1 MEVAEREE
9 PRGALEGIRV
19 LDVAETSG
27 AYVSRILGDLGADVI
42 KIEPPEGAPD
52 RQMAPW
58 LSVGAERLSLP
69 FVHANLNKRSIV
81 LDVRQPQDQERFRA
95 LAGQADVVVS
105 TEGVTAWATRGVDLN
120 RLSVDFPR
128 LVWTSLTPFGLSGPY
143 SAYAGT
149 NLVAEAM
156 GGLMYIQG
164 DDTRP
169 PCVSPYE
176 QGTHLA
182 SLHAAFGTL
191 SALWERQRSGR
202 GQLVEVSMQE
212 VLAQIYYTLVRYSYG
227 KDILRRT
234 GAHNPQPANG
244 YYRCQDGYIF
254 LSLFQAHQWDRL
266 AELMQD
272 PVLLDPAFRDRNY
285 QLAHADVVEAHIQQ
299 FAARFER
306 WTLTEVLQRR
316 GLPAAPVST
325 IADLAANVHLAARH
339 FFRDIEQPPWGRL
352 RSPGPLCRASASPM
366 HVRRPAPRLG
376 EHQAEGFDTAAAPM
390 SMGLSGPS
398 SMTCR
403 GLPLAGIRILDL
415 SRVWAGPYGTRYL
428 ADFGAEVI
436 KVESSKFPDGRGSN
450 DAAFAEINRNK
461 RSITLNFQRPEGRQ
475 LLKRLVAL
483 SDVVVENF
491 SPRVMG
497 QYELDYQHLRAVR
510 PDLIMV
516 SMPGFG
522 QSGPHSAFVS
532 YGGPLMAYTGM
543 ALLWGHADSPLE
555 ARSKI
560 AYPDY
565 TAAGTCALAVT
576 AALHHRARTGQ
587 GQYIEIAQ
595 VETTAAAME
604 VAFFDY
610 FTTGTVATPNGNRDP
625 NSVPQGC
632 YPCLGHD
639 AWCVIS
645 CPTDAH
651 WRALAR
657 LIGEATL
664 ADDARFATAAERWLQ
679 HDTLDALIT
688 AWTSQRTPHQAMRLV
703 QEAGVPAGAVQ
714 TGEDL
719 WRDIHLRARGYIVP
733 LDHPEPGRLEHPGL
747 TVRLHGTPGQM
758 QHPVERLGEA
768 NEAVFGDLLGLSRDE
783 LTRLV
788 ETGVLA

>member
-1 MEVAEREE
+1 MEVVEREE
-9 PRGALEGIRV
+9 SLGALDGIRV
-19 LDVAETSG
+19 LDVAAPSG
-27 AYVSRILGDLGADVI
+27 AYVSRLLGDLGADVI
-42 KIEPPEGAPD
+42 KIEPPGGDPG
-52 RQMAPW
+52 RHMAPW
-58 LSVGAERLSLP
+58 VPVGAERLSLP

-81 LDVRQPQDQERFRA
+81 LDLHQPQDQERFRT
-95 LAGQADVVVS
+95 LAAQADVVVS
-105 TEGVTAWATRGVDLN
+105 TEGIATWATRGVDLTQ
-120 RLSVDFPR
+120 LTTDFPH
-128 LVWTSLTPFGLSGPY
+128 LTWTALTPFGLSGPY
-143 SAYAGT
+143 STYAGT
-149 NLVAEAM
+149 NIVAEAM

-176 QGTHLA
+176 QGLHLA

-191 SALWERQRSGR
+191 SALWERRTSGC
-202 GQLVEVSMQE
+202 GQVVEVSAQE
-212 VLAQIYYTLVRYSYG
+212 VLAQIYYAVVRYAYG

-234 GAHNPQPANG
+234 GARNPQPANG

-266 AELMQD
+266 VDLMQD
-272 PVLLDPAFRDRNY
+272 PLLMQPAFRERAY
-285 QLAHADVVEAHIQQ
+285 QYAHADIVEEHIQQ
-299 FAARFER
+299 YAERFDR
-306 WTLTEVLQRR
+306 WTLTEALQRH
-316 GLPAAPVST
+316 GLPAAPLST
-325 IADLAANVHLAARH
+325 IADLAANRHLAARH
-339 FFRDIEQPPWGRL
+339 FFMDIEQPPWGRL
-352 RSPGPLCRASASPM
+352 RSPGPLFRSSATPLR
-366 HVRRPAPRLG
+366 VRRPAPQLG
-376 EHQAEGFDTAAAPM
+376 EHQVEVLDAAVTPAQP
-390 SMGLSGPS
+390 GPAGPVPAAR
-398 SMTCR
+398 R
-403 GLPLAGIRILDL
+403 GLPLTGMRILDL

-436 KVESSKFPDGRGSN
+436 KVESGKFPDGRRPN

-461 RSITLNFQRPEGRQ
+461 RYITLNFQLPEGRE

-491 SPRVMG
+491 SPRVMV

-510 PDLIMV
+510 SDLIMV

-543 ALLWGHADSPLE
+543 ALLWGHADSPVE
-555 ARSKI
+555 GHSKI

-595 VETTAAAME
+595 VETTTAAME

-610 FTTGTVATPNGNRDP
+610 FTTGTVAAPRGNRDP

-657 LIGEATL
+657 LIGAAAL
-664 ADDARFATAAERWLQ
+664 ADEARLATAAERWSQ
-679 HDTLDALIT
+679 HDALDTLIST
-688 AWTSQRTPHQAMRLV
+688 WTQQRTPHQAMRLL
-703 QEAGVPAGAVQ
+703 QDAGVPAGAVQ

-719 WRDIHLRARGYIVP
+719 WRDVHLRARDYMVT
-733 LDHPEPGRLEHPGL
+733 LEHPELGVVEHPAL
-747 TVRLHGTPGQM
+747 TVRLHGTPGQIRR
-758 QHPVERLGEA
+758 PAGRLGEA
-768 NEAVFGDLLGLSRDE
+768 NEEVFSGLLGLSRNE

-788 ETGVLA
+788 EAGVIA

>member
-1 MEVAEREE
+1 
-9 PRGALEGIRV
+9 
-19 LDVAETSG
+19 
-27 AYVSRILGDLGADVI
+27 
-42 KIEPPEGAPD
+42 
-52 RQMAPW
+52 
-58 LSVGAERLSLP
+58 VGTERLSLP

-81 LDVRQPQDQERFRA
+81 LDVLQPQDQEHLRA
-95 LAGQADVVVS
+95 LARQVDVVVS
-105 TEGVTAWATRGVDLN
+105 TEGMATWASRGIDLH
-120 RLSVDFPR
+120 RLSADFPR
-128 LVWTSLTPFGLSGPY
+128 LIWTSLTPFGLSGPY
-143 SAYAGT
+143 SAYVG
-149 NLVAEAM
+149 NNIVAEAM

-191 SALWERQRSGR
+191 SALWERQASGC
-202 GQLVEVSMQE
+202 GQLVEVSVQE
-212 VLAQIYYTLVRYSYG
+212 VLAPIYYTLVRYSYG

-234 GAHNPQPANG
+234 GARNPQPANG
-244 YYRCQDGYIF
+244 YYRCQDGHIF

-266 AELMQD
+266 VELMQD
-272 PVLLDPAFRDRNY
+272 PVLLDPAFRNRNY
-285 QLAHADVVEAHIQQ
+285 QLAHADVVEARIQQ
-299 FAARFER
+299 FATHFER
-306 WTLTEVLQRR
+306 WTLTEALQRR

-339 FFRDIEQPPWGRL
+339 FFLDIEQPPWGRL
-352 RSPGPLCRASASPM
+352 RSPGPLFRASASPLR
-366 HVRRPAPRLG
+366 VRRSAPRLG
-376 EHQAEGFDTAAAPM
+376 EHQAEVLDTAVAPPRMAHSCSASAA
-390 SMGLSGPS
+390 G
-398 SMTCR
+398 R

-436 KVESSKFPDGRGSN
+436 KVESRKFPDGRGAN

-461 RSITLNFQRPEGRQ
+461 HSITLNFQVPEGRE

-491 SPRVMG
+491 SPRVMV

-522 QSGPHSAFVS
+522 QSGPHSTFVS

-543 ALLWGHADSPLE
+543 ALLWGHADSPLDT
-555 ARSKI
+555 RSKI

-587 GQYIEIAQ
+587 GQHIEIAQ

-610 FTTGTVATPNGNRDP
+610 FTTGTIAAPSGNRDP

-657 LIGEATL
+657 LIGDAAL
-664 ADDARFATAAERWLQ
+664 ADDARFTTAAERWLE
-679 HDTLDALIT
+679 HDALDTLIT
-688 AWTSQRTPHQAMRLV
+688 AWTSQRTPHQAMRLI

-714 TGEDL
+714 TAEDL
-719 WRDIHLRARGYIVP
+719 WRDVHLRARGYIVT
-733 LDHPEPGRLEHPGL
+733 LDHPDSGRVEHPGL
-747 TVRLHGTPGQM
+747 TVRLHGTPG
-758 QHPVERLGEA
+758 HIRRPVDRLGEA
-768 NEAVFGDLLGLSRDE
+768 NESVFCGLLGLSHAE

-788 ETGVLA
+788 ETGVLV

>member
-1 MEVAEREE
+1 
-9 PRGALEGIRV
+9 
-19 LDVAETSG
+19 
-27 AYVSRILGDLGADVI
+27 
-42 KIEPPEGAPD
+42 
-52 RQMAPW
+52 
-58 LSVGAERLSLP
+58 
-69 FVHANLNKRSIV
+69 
-81 LDVRQPQDQERFRA
+81 
-95 LAGQADVVVS
+95 
-105 TEGVTAWATRGVDLN
+105 VDLN
-120 RLSVDFPR
+120 RLSAAFPR
-128 LVWTSLTPFGLSGPY
+128 LIWTALTPFGLSGPY
-143 SAYAGT
+143 SAYVG
-149 NLVAEAM
+149 NNIVAEAM

-176 QGTHLA
+176 QGIHLA

-191 SALWERQRSGR
+191 SALWERQTSGY
-202 GQLVEVSMQE
+202 GQVVEVSVQE
-212 VLAQIYYTLVRYSYG
+212 VLAQIYYTLVRYSYST
-227 KDILRRT
+227 DILRRT
-234 GAHNPQPANG
+234 GARNPQPANG
-244 YYRCQDGYIF
+244 YYRCQDGHIF

-266 AELMQD
+266 MELMQD
-272 PVLLDPAFRDRNY
+272 PVLLTPAFRDRAY

-299 FAARFER
+299 FAARFDR
-306 WTLTEVLQRR
+306 WTLTEALQRR

-325 IADLAANVHLAARH
+325 VADLAANVHLAARH
-339 FFRDIEQPPWGRL
+339 FFIDIEQPPWGCL
-352 RSPGPLCRASASPM
+352 RSPGPLFRASASPLR
-366 HVRRPAPRLG
+366 VRQSAPRLG
-376 EHQAEGFDTAAAPM
+376 EHQVEVLDTAVTPM
-390 SMGLSGPS
+390 SMAPS
-398 SMTCR
+398 CPASAAGR
-403 GLPLAGIRILDL
+403 GLPLAGTRILDL

-436 KVESSKFPDGRGSN
+436 KVESSKFPDGRGTN

-461 RSITLNFQRPEGRQ
+461 RSITLNFQMPEGRE

-491 SPRVMG
+491 SPRVMV
-497 QYELDYQHLRAVR
+497 QYELDYRHLRAVR

-543 ALLWGHADSPLE
+543 ALLWGHADSPLD
-555 ARSKI
+555 AHSKI

-576 AALHHRARTGQ
+576 AALHHRASTGQ

-610 FTTGTVATPNGNRDP
+610 FTTGTIAAPSGNRDP

-639 AWCVIS
+639 TWCVIS

-651 WRALAR
+651 WHALAQ
-657 LIGEATL
+657 LIGDTTL
-664 ADDARFATAAERWLQ
+664 TDDARFATAAERWRQ
-679 HDTLDALIT
+679 HDALDALIT
-688 AWTSQRTPHQAMRLV
+688 AWTSQHTPHQAMRLM

-719 WRDIHLRARGYIVP
+719 WRDVHLRARGYIVP
-733 LDHPEPGRLEHPGL
+733 LDHPDPGRVEHPGL
-747 TVRLHGTPGQM
+747 TVRLHGTPGQIRR
-758 QHPVERLGEA
+758 PADRLGEA
-768 NEAVFGDLLGLSRDE
+768 NETVFCGLLGLSHDE
-783 LTRLV
+783 LSRLV
-788 ETGVLA
+788 EAGVLA

>member
-9 PRGALEGIRV
+9 PRGALEGMRV
-19 LDVAETSG
+19 LDVAAPFG
-27 AYVSRILGDLGADVI
+27 AYVSRILGDLGADVL
-42 KIEPPEGAPD
+42 KIEPLEGDPG
-52 RQMAPW
+52 RQMVPL

-81 LDVRQPQDQERFRA
+81 LDVLQTQDQERFRA
-95 LAGQADVVVS
+95 LARQADVVVS
-105 TEGVTAWATRGVDLN
+105 TEGMAAWASRGIDLH
-120 RLSVDFPR
+120 RLSADFPR
-128 LVWTSLTPFGLSGPY
+128 LIWTSLTPFGLSGPY
-143 SAYAGT
+143 SAYVG
-149 NLVAEAM
+149 NNIVAEAM

-191 SALWERQRSGR
+191 SALWERQASGC
-202 GQLVEVSMQE
+202 GQLVEVSAQE
-212 VLAQIYYTLVRYSYG
+212 VLAPIYYTLVRYSYG

-234 GAHNPQPANG
+234 GARNPQPANG
-244 YYRCQDGYIF
+244 YYRCQDGHIF

-266 AELMQD
+266 VELMQD
-272 PVLLDPAFRDRNY
+272 PVLLDPAWRDRNY
-285 QLAHADVVEAHIQQ
+285 QLAHADVVEARIQQ
-299 FAARFER
+299 FATHFER
-306 WTLTEVLQRR
+306 WTLTEALQRR

-339 FFRDIEQPPWGRL
+339 FFMDIEQPPWGRL
-352 RSPGPLCRASASPM
+352 RSPGPLFRASASPLR
-366 HVRRPAPRLG
+366 VRRSAPRLG
-376 EHQAEGFDTAAAPM
+376 EHQAEVLDTAVAPPSMARSCPASAA
-390 SMGLSGPS
+390 G
-398 SMTCR
+398 R
-403 GLPLAGIRILDL
+403 DLPLAGIRILDL

-436 KVESSKFPDGRGSN
+436 KVESRKFPDGRGSN

-461 RSITLNFQRPEGRQ
+461 RSITLNFQMPEGRE

-491 SPRVMG
+491 SPRVMV
-497 QYELDYQHLRAVR
+497 QYELDYQHLRTVR

-543 ALLWGHADSPLE
+543 ALLWGHTDSPLD

-587 GQYIEIAQ
+587 GQHIEIAQ

-610 FTTGTVATPNGNRDP
+610 FTTGTIAAPSGNRDP

-657 LIGEATL
+657 LIGDAAL
-664 ADDARFATAAERWLQ
+664 ADDARFTTAAERWLQ
-679 HDTLDALIT
+679 HDALDALIT

-714 TGEDL
+714 TG
-719 WRDIHLRARGYIVP
+719 
-733 LDHPEPGRLEHPGL
+733 
-747 TVRLHGTPGQM
+747 
-758 QHPVERLGEA
+758 
-768 NEAVFGDLLGLSRDE
+768 
-783 LTRLV
+783 
-788 ETGVLA
+788 

>member
-1 MEVAEREE
+1 MEVAEHEE
-9 PRGALEGIRV
+9 PRGALDGIRV
-19 LDVAETSG
+19 LDVAEPCG

-42 KIEPPEGAPD
+42 KIEPPGGDPG
-52 RQMAPW
+52 RHMAP
-58 LSVGAERLSLP
+58 LLPVGAEQLSLP

-81 LDVRQPQDQERFRA
+81 LNVQQPQDQARFRA
-95 LAGQADVVVS
+95 LARQADVVVS
-105 TEGVTAWATRGVDLN
+105 TEGVAAWTTRGVDLH
-120 RLSVDFPR
+120 RLGADFPR

-143 SAYAGT
+143 SAYVG
-149 NLVAEAM
+149 NNIVAEAM

-176 QGTHLA
+176 QGMQLA

-191 SALWERQRSGR
+191 SALWERRASGC
-202 GQLVEVSMQE
+202 GQVVEVSAQE
-212 VLAQIYYTLVRYSYG
+212 VLAQIYYAVVRYAYG

-234 GAHNPQPANG
+234 GARNPQPANG
-244 YYRCQDGYIF
+244 YYRCQDGHIF
-254 LSLFQAHQWDRL
+254 LSLFQPHQWDRL
-266 AELMQD
+266 VELMQD
-272 PVLLDPAFRDRNY
+272 PVLLDPAYRDRGY

-299 FAARFER
+299 FAARFDR
-306 WTLTEVLQRR
+306 WTLTEALQRR

-339 FFRDIEQPPWGRL
+339 FFLDIEQPPWGRL
-352 RSPGPLCRASASPM
+352 RSPGPLLRAAASPM
-366 HVRRPAPRLG
+366 RVRRPAPRLG
-376 EHQAEGFDTAAAPM
+376 EHQAEVLGAAVAPTSTAHAGPVPAAR
-390 SMGLSGPS
+390 
-398 SMTCR
+398 R

-436 KVESSKFPDGRGSN
+436 KVESRKFPDGRGSN

-461 RSITLNFQRPEGRQ
+461 RSVTLNFQMPEGRE

-491 SPRVMG
+491 SPRVMV
-497 QYELDYQHLRAVR
+497 QYELDYQHLCAVR

-522 QSGPHSAFVS
+522 QSGPHRAFVS

-555 ARSKI
+555 AHSKI

-610 FTTGTVATPNGNRDP
+610 FTTGTVATPSGNRDP

-632 YPCLGHD
+632 YPCLGQD

-645 CPTDAH
+645 CPTDAP

-657 LIGEATL
+657 LIGDATL

-679 HDTLDALIT
+679 HDALDVLIT
-688 AWTSQRTPHQAMRLV
+688 AWTSQRTPHQAMRLLQDV
-703 QEAGVPAGAVQ
+703 GVPAGAVQ

-719 WRDIHLRARGYIVP
+719 WRDVHLRARDYIVT
-733 LDHPEPGRLEHPGL
+733 LEHPERGTVEHPGL
-747 TVRLHGTPGQM
+747 TVRLHGTPGQIRR
-758 QHPVERLGEA
+758 PLGRLGEA
-768 NEAVFGDLLGLSRDE
+768 NEEVFGGLLGLSRDA

-788 ETGVLA
+788 DAGVLA

>member
-1 MEVAEREE
+1 V
-9 PRGALEGIRV
+9 
-19 LDVAETSG
+19 
-27 AYVSRILGDLGADVI
+27 DLH
-42 KIEPPEGAPD
+42 
-52 RQMAPW
+52 
-58 LSVGAERLSLP
+58 RLS
-69 FVHANLNKRSIV
+69 A
-81 LDVRQPQDQERFRA
+81 
-95 LAGQADVVVS
+95 
-105 TEGVTAWATRGVDLN
+105 
-120 RLSVDFPR
+120 DFPR
-128 LVWTSLTPFGLSGPY
+128 LIWTSLTPFGLSGPY
-143 SAYAGT
+143 STYVG
-149 NLVAEAM
+149 NNIVAEAM

-176 QGTHLA
+176 QGIHLA

-191 SALWERQRSGR
+191 SALWERRASGC
-202 GQLVEVSMQE
+202 GQVVEVSAQE
-212 VLAQIYYTLVRYSYG
+212 VLAQIYYALVRYSYG

-234 GAHNPQPANG
+234 GARNPQPANG
-244 YYRCQDGYIF
+244 YYRCQDGHIF

-266 AELMQD
+266 VDLMQD
-272 PVLLDPAFRDRNY
+272 PILLDPAFRDRGY
-285 QLAHADVVEAHIQQ
+285 QLEHADVVEAHIQQ

-306 WTLTEVLQRR
+306 WTLTEALQRR

-325 IADLAANVHLAARH
+325 IADLATNVHLAARH

-352 RSPGPLCRASASPM
+352 RSPGPLFRASASPM
-366 HVRRPAPRLG
+366 RVQRPAPRHG
-376 EHQAEGFDTAAAPM
+376 EHQTEVLDIAGAPTSMVHSCPVPAAR
-390 SMGLSGPS
+390 
-398 SMTCR
+398 R
-403 GLPLAGIRILDL
+403 GLPLTGIRILDL

-436 KVESSKFPDGRGSN
+436 KVESSKFPDGRGTN
-450 DAAFAEINRNK
+450 AAAFAEINRNK
-461 RSITLNFQRPEGRQ
+461 RCITLNFQMPEGRE

-491 SPRVMG
+491 SPRVMV

-543 ALLWGHADSPLE
+543 ALLWGHADSPLD
-555 ARSKI
+555 AHSKI

-565 TAAGTCALAVT
+565 TAAGTCALGVI
-576 AALHHRARTGQ
+576 AALHYRASTGQ
-587 GQYIEIAQ
+587 GQHIEIAQ
-595 VETTAAAME
+595 VETTTAAME

-610 FTTGTVATPNGNRDP
+610 FTTGTVAVPRGNRDP

-632 YPCLGHD
+632 YACLGHD
-639 AWCVIS
+639 AWCVLS

-657 LIGEATL
+657 LIGDATL

-679 HDTLDALIT
+679 HDALDALIT
-688 AWTSQRTPHQAMRLV
+688 AWTSQHTPHQAMRLL
-703 QEAGVPAGAVQ
+703 QDAGVPTGAVQ

-719 WRDIHLRARGYIVP
+719 WRDVHLRARDSIVT
-733 LDHPEPGRLEHPGL
+733 LEHPGAGTIEHSGL
-747 TVRLHGTPGQM
+747 TVRLHGTPGQIRR
-758 QHPVERLGEA
+758 PLGRLGEA
-768 NEAVFGDLLGLSRDE
+768 NEEVFGGLLGLSRDE

-788 ETGVLA
+788 EAGVLA